1 MLEIDIPIWILLMAA
16 GLPTLLAMG
25 VFYKERRKNRSQ
37 TAMPC
42 VPPAPEF
49 ILRPEGFGVHVH
61 RQLLEQHVDSA
72 FSALS
77 ALLEAERAK
86 LNTLMKYSYT
96 GSASGAITEDNS
108 AAYQTQPSEEFETT
122 DTPIGQRISTLMTQ
136 GMATEQIA
144 RHLGISQTEVLL
156 AQKMNCRRSL
166 SGSIHC

>member
-1 MLEIDIPIWILLMAA
+1 MLEINIPIWILLMAA
-16 GLPTLLAMG
+16 GLPTLLAVG
-25 VFYKERRKNRSQ
+25 VFFKERQKKRRK
-37 TAMPC
+37 TETPYA
-42 VPPAPEF
+42 PPAAEF

-86 LNTLMKYSYT
+86 LNALMKYSYT
-96 GSASGAITEDNS
+96 VSASGAITEDNG
-108 AAYQTQPSEEFETT
+108 AACKTQPFEDFETT
-122 DTPIGQRISTLMTQ
+122 DLPISQQISTLMTQ

-144 RHLGISQTEVLL
+144 RHLGISQTEVAL

-166 SGSIHC
+166 SDSLHC